1 MIDDYIHAIPIRT
14 HTVPFGIARINRAV
28 GGELRWT
35 DHAWARRLPTDR
47 PQVTIMVAPDRRRVT
62 PTGDVRLA
70 LASTLALHL
79 SSIANLRS

>member
-1 MIDDYIHAIPIRT
+1 MIYDYIHAIPIRT
-14 HTVPFGIARINRAV
+14 HTAPFGIAQINRAV

-35 DHAWARRLPTDR
+35 DQAGARRLPPDR
-47 PQVTIMVAPDRRRVT
+47 PQITLTVAPSRRRAT

-79 SSIANLRS
+79 SSVSTPRS